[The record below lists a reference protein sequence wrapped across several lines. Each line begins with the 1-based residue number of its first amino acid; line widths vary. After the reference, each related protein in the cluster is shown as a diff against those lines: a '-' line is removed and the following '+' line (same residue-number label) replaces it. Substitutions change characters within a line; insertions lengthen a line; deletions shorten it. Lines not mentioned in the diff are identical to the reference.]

1 MQQEQLNTYTEQL
14 VNTYTEQRECIRL
27 SYETYVMVTDC
38 RTGQK
43 YPGRLY
49 DYNRLGLYLESD
61 FPLYPGSDV
70 DIRFESSPYI
80 TNPEPLKAEVR
91 WCNCIDGST
100 ALYRFGIGIKY
111 KQDVNC

>member
-1 MQQEQLNTYTEQL
+1 MISQSQLITCI
-14 VNTYTEQRECIRL
+14 EQRECVRL
-27 SYETYVMVTDC
+27 GYETYVMVTDC
-38 RTGQK
+38 KTGQK

-61 FPLYPGSDV
+61 FPLFPGSDV
-70 DIRFESSPYI
+70 DIRFERSPYI
-80 TNPEPLKAEVR
+80 TNPEPLNAEVR
-91 WCNCIDGST
+91 WCNCIDGSS